1 MPATDSTDFS
11 DPARRIIVALDVAE
25 EQRLVE
31 LVRRLQGAVGMFKVG
46 SELYS
51 ALGPQAVQLVQ
62 EHGGQ
67 VFLDLKFHDIPN
79 TVAGAVRAACRL
91 GVSMLT
97 VHAGGGAA
105 MLRAALDEARGAVG
119 APLVVG
125 VTVLTS
131 LADSDLRAI
140 GLAGPAEQAVLRLG
154 GLALEQGLDG
164 LVASARELAAL
175 RQAYGNR
182 PYLVT
187 PGIRPAGSDSDD
199 QQRVATP
206 GSAVAAGAD
215 FLVIGRPITRAPDP
229 AAAADAIAD
238 ALVEAEEVDE

>member
-1 MPATDSTDFS
+1 MPATASTDFS
-11 DPARRIIVALDVAE
+11 DPARRIIVALDVAD
-25 EQRLVE
+25 EQRLIE
-31 LVRRLQGAVGMFKVG
+31 LVRSLQGAVGLFKVG

-51 ALGPQAVQLVQ
+51 ALGPRAVQLVQ

-79 TVAGAVRAACRL
+79 TVAGAVRTACRL

-97 VHAGGGAA
+97 VHAAGGAT
-105 MLRAALDEARGAVG
+105 MLRAALDEARDAIG

-131 LADSDLRAI
+131 LAEADLRAI

-154 GLALEQGLDG
+154 ALAIEQGLDG

-175 RQAYGNR
+175 RQAHGNR

-229 AAAADAIAD
+229 AAAAAAIAD
-238 ALVEAEEVDE
+238 ALVEAEEEDE

>member
-1 MPATDSTDFS
+1 
-11 DPARRIIVALDVAE
+11 
-25 EQRLVE
+25 
-31 LVRRLQGAVGMFKVG
+31 
-46 SELYS
+46 
-51 ALGPQAVQLVQ
+51 
-62 EHGGQ
+62 
-67 VFLDLKFHDIPN
+67 
-79 TVAGAVRAACRL
+79 
-91 GVSMLT
+91 
-97 VHAGGGAA
+97 
-105 MLRAALDEARGAVG
+105 MLRAALGEARAAVG

-131 LADSDLRAI
+131 LADSDLHAI

-154 GLALEQGLDG
+154 GLVLDQGLDG
-164 LVASARELAAL
+164 LVASARELGAL
-175 RQAYGNR
+175 RRAYGNR

-229 AAAADAIAD
+229 AAAADTIAD
-238 ALVEAEEVDE
+238 ALVGVEEEDE